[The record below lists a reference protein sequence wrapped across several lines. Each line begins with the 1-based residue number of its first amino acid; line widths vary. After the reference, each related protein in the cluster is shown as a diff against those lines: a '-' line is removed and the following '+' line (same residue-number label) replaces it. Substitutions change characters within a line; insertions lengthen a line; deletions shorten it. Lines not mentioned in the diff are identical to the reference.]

1 MKKKLILC
9 AVLVACV
16 SAAAVLIFVIN
27 NKSGNTSESE
37 SADIS
42 KVTYST
48 VRMIEEKSNTEESS
62 YCVGADLSGSDFSNL
77 SETITDKIKQEWDTY
92 EGLTEMQRIASS
104 KAWGTVGHQCDTWA
118 ECEDAI
124 GISVDN
130 PLESVDW
137 LIKTSHYGF
146 GSDRSKHILVT
157 ASTQKDRTPNRI
169 NIGTSYYVG
178 AMRIT
183 LTATLTSNS
192 EEYSTG
198 SAITGYADFVQTNTQ
213 TGKGIPVL
221 IVTPDEANNLGYYS
235 EDYYAPVAYWVKDN
249 VFYSV
254 RVLGNDTNKE
264 QIHATLGKILAEF

>member
-27 NKSGNTSESE
+27 NSNNNVSESE

-118 ECEDAI
+118 ECEEAI

-137 LIKTSHYGF
+137 LIKSYYS
-146 GSDRSKHILVT
+146 GSRPFQVSV
-157 ASTQKDRTPNRI
+157 STLTDRTPSQI
-169 NIGTSYYVG
+169 NIRTGYYTDYTGTIRV
-178 AMRIT
+178 A